1 MFGGSVSKEASF
13 SQYPPLFTA
22 PQQVAFLLT
31 IMKQL
36 PWFKFSPADWMM
48 GRISRQ
54 SCEVQVAFLRLC
66 CIYWNAEC
74 EMTVEHAE
82 LECDGYFDRLVALK
96 MVEVIGDKIGI
107 KFLDIQFN
115 EGRQKREKMSNAGK
129 ASAEQRFNERSTN
142 VQQTFNE
149 RSIEKSREEK
159 NKSREDIRVDKES
172 KGTYTRENFIDD
184 LLGDF
189 KTDTDL
195 RSVTKTWLQKK
206 KVITEKSMQ
215 ISKAEI
221 QGHNKSEM
229 YAAIMAAADKGWAQ
243 LYSRKGKVNGQT
255 SQGKST
261 ALPVGKPSLDPQTI
275 ADAKASAERFKKLEN
290 RSEGVTQF

>member
-1 MFGGSVSKEASF
+1 
-13 SQYPPLFTA
+13 
-22 PQQVAFLLT
+22 
-31 IMKQL
+31 
-36 PWFKFSPADWMM
+36 
-48 GRISRQ
+48 
-54 SCEVQVAFLRLC
+54 
-66 CIYWNAEC
+66 
-74 EMTVEHAE
+74 MTVEHAE

-107 KFLDIQFN
+107 KFLTIQYI
-115 EGRQKREKMSNAGK
+115 EGSEKRQKMSNAGK
-129 ASAEQRFNERSTN
+129 ASAQQKLNERSTN
-142 VQQTFNE
+142 VQQTLNE
-149 RSIEKSREEK
+149 CSIEKRREEK
-159 NKSREDIRVDKES
+159 SRIREDIRVDKEC

-184 LLGDF
+184 LLGEF
-189 KTDTDL
+189 KTDADL

-243 LYSRKGKVNGQT
+243 LYSRKDK
-255 SQGKST
+255 QGKGTST
-261 ALPVGKPSLDPQTI
+261 SLPAGKPWLDPATI
-275 ADAKASAERFKKLEN
+275 AAAKASAERLKKLEN

>member
-1 MFGGSVSKEASF
+1 
-13 SQYPPLFTA
+13 
-22 PQQVAFLLT
+22 
-31 IMKQL
+31 MKQL

-82 LECDGYFDRLVALK
+82 LECDGYFDRLVTLK
-96 MVEVIGDKIGI
+96 MVEVVGDKIGI
-107 KFLDIQFN
+107 KFLNIQYE
-115 EGRQKREKMSNAGK
+115 EGRKKRQKMSNAGK
-129 ASAEQRFNERSTN
+129 ASAEQRFNTKASNDEQMLN
-142 VQQTFNE
+142 I

-184 LLGDF
+184 LLGEH

-221 QGHNKSEM
+221 QGHNKQEM

-243 LYSRKGKVNGQT
+243 LYSRKAKTQT
-255 SQGKST
+255 NQGKST

-275 ADAKASAERFKKLEN
+275 ADAKASAERLAKMEN
-290 RSEGVTQF
+290 RSEGVTEF

>member
-1 MFGGSVSKEASF
+1 
-13 SQYPPLFTA
+13 
-22 PQQVAFLLT
+22 
-31 IMKQL
+31 
-36 PWFKFSPADWMM
+36 
-48 GRISRQ
+48 
-54 SCEVQVAFLRLC
+54 
-66 CIYWNAEC
+66 
-74 EMTVEHAE
+74 MTVEHAE

-96 MVEVIGDKIGI
+96 MVEAIGDKIGI

-149 RSIEKSREEK
+149 RSIEKSRE
-159 NKSREDIRVDKES
+159 DIRVDKEC

-189 KTDTDL
+189 KTDADL

-243 LYSRKGKVNGQT
+243 LYSRKAKVNGQT